1 MPQMPSHPSVLA
13 VAALLL
19 LPVGA
24 TAADSGLVVSDPYVR
39 LMPPGSANTAAFMS
53 ISNRSGSDRR
63 LLQAAT
69 PVARTVELHTH
80 LDDHG
85 VMRMRQVAAIDIPAG
100 GRAELRSGGH
110 HVMLIG
116 LRQPLQE
123 GERVPLTLRFDDGS
137 TQKLEVPVRRPQPA
151 LEAEPPAAHGKH

>member
-1 MPQMPSHPSVLA
+1 MPSHPSVLA
-13 VAALLL
+13 LAALLL
-19 LPVGA
+19 LPLGA
-24 TAADSGLVVSDPYVR
+24 TAADSGLVVSDAYVR
-39 LMPPGSANTAAFMS
+39 LMPPGSPNSLALMS

-63 LLQAAT
+63 LLRAES

-80 LDDHG
+80 IDDHG

-100 GRAELRSGGH
+100 GRAELRSGGY

-116 LRQPLQE
+116 LRQPLRE

-137 TQKLEVPVRRPQPA
+137 TQTLEVPVRRPQPA
-151 LEAEPPAAHGKH
+151 LGSGPPAAHGGH

>member
-1 MPQMPSHPSVLA
+1 MPAQLSALA
-13 VAALLL
+13 LAALLV
-19 LPVGA
+19 LPVA
-24 TAADSGLVVSDPYVR
+24 VTAADSNLVVSDAYVR
-39 LMPPGSANTAAFMS
+39 LMPPGTTTSLAFMS

-63 LLQAAT
+63 LLQAAS

-80 LDDHG
+80 IDDHG

-100 GRAELRSGGH
+100 GRAELRSGGY

-151 LEAEPPAAHGKH
+151 LEAGPPAAHGKH